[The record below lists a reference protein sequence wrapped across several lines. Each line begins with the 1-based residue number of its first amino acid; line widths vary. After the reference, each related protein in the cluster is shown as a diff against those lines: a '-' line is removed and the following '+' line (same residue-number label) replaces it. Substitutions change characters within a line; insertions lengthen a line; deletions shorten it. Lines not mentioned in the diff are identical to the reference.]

1 MPSYMHV
8 TIKEKYLP
16 SPKDELVSKIC
27 IEIYAETG
35 SILKYIYTVVS
46 VLQNVDII
54 YIHNVSSRYTK
65 SQCTYHML
73 ICHSLSYYCFS
84 FGILI
89 SASSSAPPVLA
100 AQHSCASATT
110 E

>member
-35 SILKYIYTVVS
+35 SI
-46 VLQNVDII
+46 
-54 YIHNVSSRYTK
+54 
-65 SQCTYHML
+65 
-73 ICHSLSYYCFS
+73 
-84 FGILI
+84 
-89 SASSSAPPVLA
+89 
-100 AQHSCASATT
+100 
-110 E
+110 